1 MPDFP
6 ELLIL
11 RHGETEWNRQ
21 GRMQGSLDSPLTDAG
36 RQHARDQGTVL
47 RRLGVTS
54 HNWYCSPQGRAR
66 ETARLASGDGPVTPD
81 KRLRE
86 IGMGDWSGRTRD
98 EIAAVAPE
106 YFSPDSPPLAY
117 YGHAPGGETPE
128 DVAVRLGPFLAVL
141 KRPSVVVTHGVTSRV
156 LRCLLLG
163 LPVSAFAYLGG
174 GQGVA
179 YRVIDGRYQRL
190 SPEGV
195 EDLDLP

>member
-21 GRMQGSLDSPLTDAG
+21 GRMQGALDSPLTDAG
-36 RQHARDQGTVL
+36 RQHARDQGRVL

-81 KRLRE
+81 ERLRE

-117 YGHAPGGETPE
+117 YGHAPGGETPAA
-128 DVAVRLGPFLAVL
+128 VADRLRPFLETLAGPAVI
-141 KRPSVVVTHGVTSRV
+141 VTHGVTSR
-156 LRCLLLG
+156 LIRCLALG
-163 LPVSAFAYLGG
+163 LPVSAFAALEG
-174 GQGVA
+174 GQGIV
-179 YRVIDGRYQRL
+179 YRVAPGVYQRL
-190 SPEGV
+190 SLQGV
-195 EDLDLP
+195 EELELP